1 MSAKNNLFELKIS
14 LDQSDF
20 LLNLNLKSNQIK
32 EYATDLHSLY
42 IISLDCRTYY
52 VSYGER
58 TYLICLCTLY
68 MQHTVPKS
76 DSFKYNGLLV
86 VK

>member
-20 LLNLNLKSNQIK
+20 LLNLILNLKSNQIK
-32 EYATDLHSLY
+32 EYATAVHN
-42 IISLDCRTYY
+42 IIRLQWISY
-52 VSYGER
+52 VSYELVRELTSYVHR
-58 TYLICLCTLY
+58 TCSILY
-68 MQHTVPKS
+68 QSQIHS
-76 DSFKYNGLLV
+76 NNGLLV